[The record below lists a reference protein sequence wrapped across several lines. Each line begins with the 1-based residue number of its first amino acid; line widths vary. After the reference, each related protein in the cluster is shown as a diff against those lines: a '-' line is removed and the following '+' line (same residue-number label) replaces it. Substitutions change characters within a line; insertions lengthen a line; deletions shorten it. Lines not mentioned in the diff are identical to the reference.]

1 MSAAAAVSQFQFHCT
16 LAANTPVAD
25 RPHAAAQ
32 LLAGAI
38 LDALRTLDPRS
49 RVACD
54 VHSDARTLTLRGQ
67 VCKAAP
73 PQPPQDLLQ
82 PEEPVLDYVI

>member
-1 MSAAAAVSQFQFHCT
+1 MPNAAGVGRASAR
-16 LAANTPVAD
+16 ANAD
-25 RPHAAAQ
+25 
-32 LLAGAI
+32 AI

-54 VHSDARTLTLRGQ
+54 VHSDARTLVLRGH
-67 VCKAAP
+67 VSKAP
-73 PQPPQDLLQ
+73 PPEPPQDLLQ